1 MEAEE
6 LLDEFYIAY
15 HGDDYSKAIELLNQV
30 LLKEGKGSAWLYSRL
45 SSCYYE
51 LRNYERALE
60 YAKKA
65 YKLWPTSPLVL
76 WDYAGPLVMLGK
88 EKKAITLL
96 KRIQSMDTDLRTYGF
111 ADPQRS
117 WMQSI
122 KDDAYYLMG
131 RSYYLIGE
139 DALAK
144 EAYLAHLATR
154 KKGKRSIYSKKQV
167 LKDLNKL
174 DKN

>member
-1 MEAEE
+1 METEE
-6 LLDEFYIAY
+6 LLDQFYMAY
-15 HGDDYSKAIELLNQV
+15 NGDDYSKAVELLHEV

-45 SSCYYE
+45 SSSHYE
-51 LRNYERALE
+51 LRNYETALE

-76 WDYAGPLVMLGK
+76 WDYAGVLIMLRK

-96 KRIQSMDTDLRTYGF
+96 KRIQGMDTDLRTYGF

-122 KDDAYYLMG
+122 KDDANYLIG
-131 RSYYLIGE
+131 HACYLIGE

-144 EAYLAHLATR
+144 EAFLAHLATR
-154 KKGKRSIYSKKQV
+154 KKGKKSIYPKKKV
-167 LKDLNKL
+167 LKALNKL
-174 DKN
+174 NEK